1 MAKCTL
7 IRSLH
12 DRYDSTVIA
21 ALQKH
26 GYQVEEVSFTD
37 SAHAFK
43 QDDPIII
50 CSAQDC
56 MAGTASLAQDFLN
69 RGNELIVLGGPAFI
83 NEHYPE
89 AGLKTTSEL
98 AEGPEGFLKTRER
111 IRLPAG
117 HRQSRQ

>member
-12 DRYDSTVIA
+12 DRYDSPVIA

-37 SAHAFK
+37 SFHAFQ

-56 MAGTASLAQDFLN
+56 LAGTASLAQDFLN
-69 RGNELIVLGGPAFI
+69 RGNELIILGGPAFM
-83 NEHYPE
+83 NEH
-89 AGLKTTSEL
+89 
-98 AEGPEGFLKTRER
+98 
-111 IRLPAG
+111 
-117 HRQSRQ
+117 